1 MRHKYVIHRNIEKN
15 NLRIKE
21 YAIIDKNIKKVE
33 HSNLRKN
40 NFAFL
45 CEENYESEIIVSAI
59 SKGLKALIAVLRTQ
73 NIFPI
78 EPYAVKIAE
87 TVKELYKISEDGSV
101 ELFFNDVDLVSV

>member
-1 MRHKYVIHRNIEKN
+1 MHQKYVIHRNIEKN

-21 YAIIDKNIKKVE
+21 YAIIDKTTKKVE
-33 HSNLRKN
+33 HFNPRNN
-40 NFAFL
+40 NFSFL

-73 NIFPI
+73 NIFPV
-78 EPYAVKIAE
+78 EPYAIKIAE

-101 ELFFNDVDLVSV
+101 ELFFNDFDLVSV